1 MLEAGT
7 DIPGAPVPN
16 PMRNTSPQAPT
27 VALGQATLTLS
38 HSRIDGTCRLITN
51 QAPIR
56 INSTP
61 RKRGGRF
68 CRIAILLFQEDD
80 LEYIQSHYTR
90 IPSLS
95 FREFIDQEC

>member
-1 MLEAGT
+1 MIEAGT
-7 DIPGAPVPN
+7 DIPGAPVN
-16 PMRNTSPQAPT
+16 KPMRNTSNPAPM
-27 VALGQATLTLS
+27 VHMGQAKLTLS

-61 RKRGGRF
+61 RKRLVRF